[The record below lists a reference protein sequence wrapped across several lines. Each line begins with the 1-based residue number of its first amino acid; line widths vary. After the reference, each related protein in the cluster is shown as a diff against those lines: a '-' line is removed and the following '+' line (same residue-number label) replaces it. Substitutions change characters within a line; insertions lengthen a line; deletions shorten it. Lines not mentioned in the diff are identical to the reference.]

1 MTRVRTRV
9 RETNW
14 ASDKADARERVGEP
28 FAHLGQQMVRS
39 HVDLSGR
46 TYTGRMRDSVY
57 VKRVPDPEPDTSTWH
72 VGSSLD
78 YFRYQ
83 NDGVGPIFVRRAKAL
98 TIKLR
103 RQGRVILR
111 PRTYKPVTPGRF
123 LEKALASLKSGAF
136 GG

>member
-9 RETNW
+9 REANW
-14 ASDKADARERVGEP
+14 ARDREEARTNLGEP
-28 FAHLGQQMVRS
+28 FARRGQSLVKMQ
-39 HVDLSGR
+39 VDMSGR

-57 VKRVPDPEPDTSTWH
+57 SRRMPDPEPDTSTWH

-123 LEKALASLKSGAF
+123 LEKALAVLKSRPF
-136 GG
+136 